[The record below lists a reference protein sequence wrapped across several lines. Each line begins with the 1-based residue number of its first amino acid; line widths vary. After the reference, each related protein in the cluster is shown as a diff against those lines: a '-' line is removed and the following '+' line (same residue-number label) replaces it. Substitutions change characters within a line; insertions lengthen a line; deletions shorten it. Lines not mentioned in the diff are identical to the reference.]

1 MTERP
6 APEAGRLGQR
16 ARIALDLAL
25 GVVLAGLAELAI
37 ETWIEYLSH
46 PGLSIIEAYQRGRE
60 PWTSI
65 GLGAVVGG
73 ATLAL
78 LIAVSVALVE
88 GSWIRRLL
96 ALACVGLGVGWWL
109 VALALI
115 PYEAFDGPQPLTFA
129 FGWPRET
136 ALALLL
142 PTVVAALVVFT
153 PRRERPMS
161 RMAPVHPEDDQA

>member
-1 MTERP
+1 VTGRP
-6 APEAGRLGQR
+6 APEAGRSGQR

-46 PGLSIIEAYQRGRE
+46 PGLSILEAYQRGRE

-96 ALACVGLGVGWWL
+96 ALAS
-109 VALALI
+109 VALWAAWWFTALGFI

-161 RMAPVHPEDDQA
+161 RMAPVHPEDDRA